1 MTDTRKTVNKAQLSN
16 GEIRYYE
23 DTFARENIEIIN
35 NEITTISVDL
45 DSKQD
50 VLTAGSGLEIY
61 KDSEGN
67 TIISNTQTSAEWG
80 NITGHIE
87 DQHDLVEYINE
98 NGGKI
103 DSISV
108 NNVTQPIE
116 DKNVNI
122 IVPTKTSELVNDSE
136 FTSLN
141 QVSELLETKQDVLT
155 PGSGIDISIDSEG
168 RTVISS
174 TGGGAANIIAGNGI
188 VITDSSEGS
197 VISLDFLILDCG
209 TSTINV

>member
-35 NEITTISVDL
+35 NEITTISADL

-103 DSISV
+103 DTISV

-116 DKNVNI
+116 NKNVNI

-155 PGSGIDISIDSEG
+155 PGSGIDISTDSEG
-168 RTVISS
+168 HTVISS
-174 TGGGAANIIAGNGI
+174 TGGDANIIAGNGI
-188 VITDSSEGS
+188 VITDTSEGS
-197 VISLDFLILDCG
+197 VISLDSLILDCG

>member
-108 NNVTQPIE
+108 NNVAQPIE
-116 DKNVNI
+116 NKNVNI

-155 PGSGIDISIDSEG
+155 PGSGIDISTDSEG

-174 TGGGAANIIAGNGI
+174 TGGDANIIAGNGI
-188 VITDSSEGS
+188 VITDISEGS
-197 VISLDFLILDCG
+197 VISLDFLVLDCG

>member
-1 MTDTRKTVNKAQLSN
+1 MADTRKTVNKAQLSN

-103 DSISV
+103 DTISV

-116 DKNVNI
+116 NKNVNI

-141 QVSELLETKQDVLT
+141 QVSELVSTKQDILT
-155 PGSGIDISIDSEG
+155 PGVGIGIDINSEG
-168 RTVISS
+168 DSIISTKGVIR
-174 TGGGAANIIAGNGI
+174 
-188 VITDSSEGS
+188 
-197 VISLDFLILDCG
+197 LIKWDME
-209 TSTINV
+209 

>member
-1 MTDTRKTVNKAQLSN
+1 MADTKKTVNKTQLSN

-50 VLTAGSGLEIY
+50 VLIAGSGLEIY

-67 TIISNTQTSAEWG
+67 TIISSTQTSAEWG

-116 DKNVNI
+116 NKNVNI

-155 PGSGIDISIDSEG
+155 PGSGIDISTDSEG

-174 TGGGAANIIAGNGI
+174 TGGDANIIAGNGI
-188 VITDSSEGS
+188 VITDISEGS
-197 VISLDFLILDCG
+197 VISLDSLILDCG